1 MAGRTAVHG
10 ALRPNFAAILCVPNT
25 ISPMA
30 TAVATDLIA
39 DALTTRRE
47 QLVSAAVEG
56 YAERIASYR
65 EAGPAMLADARAHT
79 ELHHDLLCAVLR
91 RGRAVTSK
99 ELGFVER
106 YAAQRAR
113 RGIPLG
119 DFLTAF
125 RSYHGIVW
133 DAVLDAS
140 RESQAA
146 ADQALAAAATVI
158 GYVDL
163 AATLAG
169 AAYLDAQQLLLADGD
184 RVRRD
189 LLEDLLEAGEAETAA
204 GMAAAR
210 AAGLDAAARCV
221 LVAAVA
227 VRAPADD
234 GALPRAA
241 RALAG
246 AVRGRF
252 EPLAVTRRGEI
263 VVVRAVAE
271 DERVRMQAALERACE
286 KAASEGV
293 TLAVGVSTVQPVD
306 ALAAAYREASQ
317 ALTRVAG
324 ADAGG
329 VLSLPDLTAFE
340 YLTLRG
346 DDVARRLIAPEI
358 ERFVAEDRE
367 NGGHLIDTLLAYAE
381 SDLNAKAAAE
391 RLLIHVNTAHYR
403 LGRIAER
410 TGCDLRRLPDVIDLL
425 IAVRLTGR

>member
-1 MAGRTAVHG
+1 
-10 ALRPNFAAILCVPNT
+10 
-25 ISPMA
+25 MA

-39 DALTTRRE
+39 GALERRRE

-65 EAGPAMLADARAHT
+65 EAGPALLADARAHT
-79 ELHHDLLCAVLR
+79 EHHHDLLCAVLR

-140 RESQAA
+140 RESRAA

-210 AAGLDAAARCV
+210 AAGLDAGARCV
-221 LVAAVA
+221 LIAAVA

-234 GALPRAA
+234 RVLPRAA

-263 VVVRAVAE
+263 VVVRAVAG
-271 DERVRMQAALERACE
+271 DERVQMRPALERACE
-286 KAASEGV
+286 KSAAEGV
-293 TLAVGVSTVQPVD
+293 KLAVGVSTVQPIGT
-306 ALAAAYREASQ
+306 LAAAYREASQ
-317 ALTRVAG
+317 ALTRVAS
-324 ADAGG
+324 AGG

-367 NGGHLIDTLLAYAE
+367 AGGHLIDTLLAYAE